1 MSTPLLREETPV
13 LDSKY
18 LIGKHDTLK
27 QQQQQQQQ
35 PSSHLLQQNENID
48 PNAIPKEVVTTAKPF
63 IVASAYFKDHK

>member
-27 QQQQQQQQ
+27 QQQQQQ
-35 PSSHLLQQNENID
+35 PSSNLLQQNENID

>member
-27 QQQQQQQQ
+27 QQQ